1 MICPGVAE
9 DHEKIYY
16 IEVNHCQTQMIAGIV
31 RLRISF
37 RYSKFKILNKNQGL
51 GRKNRKRASS
61 PKQSIKFRDSQGI
74 EEIFLVQIA
83 AVILP
88 RILEFQGWRGP

>member
-1 MICPGVAE
+1 
-9 DHEKIYY
+9 
-16 IEVNHCQTQMIAGIV
+16 MIADIV
-31 RLRISF
+31 GLRISF
-37 RYSKFKILNKNQGL
+37 RYSQFKILNKNRGL
-51 GRKNRKRASS
+51 DRKKGKRALS

-74 EEIFLVQIA
+74 EEIFPVQIA